1 VQALDIAGR
10 AKTMADTSKPK
21 KKKRRLSAERIAPA
35 LARLA
40 QGAYAREAAEVGGVS
55 VATILNWMDWA
66 WRNRPEVDGY
76 LRQHH
81 PDLTEQQLAHLWE
94 RIERRRVRRE
104 RRADFSEWRS
114 RPR

>member
-1 VQALDIAGR
+1 
-10 AKTMADTSKPK
+10 MATTSKPK

-40 QGAYAREAAEVGGVS
+40 QGGYAREAAEVGEVS

-66 WRNRPEVDGY
+66 WRNRAGVDAY
-76 LRQHH
+76 LRQHY
-81 PDLTEQQLAHLWE
+81 PDLTEEQLAHLWE

-114 RPR
+114 R